1 MYNYISVC
9 GSLNVAIINSL
20 RKQKKKKGKKGRKKE
35 GGREKGGKRNEET
48 LPMQCISQ
56 SVETTVMCR

>member
-20 RKQKKKKGKKGRKKE
+20 RKQKKKKKRKERKEE
-35 GGREKGGKRNEET
+35 GGWEGERREKK
-48 LPMQCISQ
+48 
-56 SVETTVMCR
+56 